1 MRDLLET
8 SRSHPAHM
16 RPLRAVGCKNGRRGE
31 GNPPGSVAVLRLAET
46 LMGRAIPPPNMAV
59 QSSEFIGARKE
70 ANRLGQPYT
79 PLPESTAT
87 TVARGKTHAHATH
100 KTQSTTP
107 TRASLSQ
114 TSKLGSA
121 RGPLRRLPLGPGRY
135 PGARHRPKSR
145 GGTSVLKR
153 RGRGNAQYV
162 CPSSGE
168 GRRAGATARAWL
180 GAHRSSV
187 AG

>member
-1 MRDLLET
+1 ML
-8 SRSHPAHM
+8 AM
-16 RPLRAVGCKNGRRGE
+16 AVGGLLLGVFMLPFSEMERRQ
-31 GNPPGSVAVLRLAET
+31 
-46 LMGRAIPPPNMAV
+46 RAA
-59 QSSEFIGARKE
+59 QSSEFRVQSLLEPGYRQTGWDSPTSRSQGVLTRPQSRQARHMHMQHTK
-70 ANRLGQPYT
+70 R
-79 PLPESTAT
+79 T
-87 TVARGKTHAHATH
+87 THT
-100 KTQSTTP
+100 S
-107 TRASLSQ
+107 TRALLAQ
-114 TSKLGSA
+114 TSELGPA

-162 CPSSGE
+162 CPSIGE